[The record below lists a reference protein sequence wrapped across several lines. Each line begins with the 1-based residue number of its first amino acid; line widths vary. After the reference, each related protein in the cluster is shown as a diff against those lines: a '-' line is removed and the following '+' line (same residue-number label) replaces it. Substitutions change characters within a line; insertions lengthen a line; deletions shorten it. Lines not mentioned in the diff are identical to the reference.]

1 MSRDLDRELERLRA
15 ATDPIA
21 PDDGLTD
28 AILGAATK
36 AGARD
41 PLAEIA
47 KATASIEAPDA
58 LVDAVLAH
66 VAHVARVAK
75 AEKSAHVIPIDAAR
89 RAAPARAPSW
99 MDGVTRSGPIA
110 VGLAIVAAA
119 ASFLFFVTSQGD
131 VDATVVSSVDTVEVL
146 E

>member
-15 ATDPIA
+15 ATDPLA

-36 AGARD
+36 VGARD

-58 LVDAVLAH
+58 LVDAVLAD
-66 VAHVARVAK
+66 VARVAK
-75 AEKSAHVIPIDAAR
+75 AEKSARVIPIDAAR
-89 RAAPARAPSW
+89 RAAPARPPSW

-131 VDATVVSSVDTVEVL
+131 VDATIVSSVDTVEVL